1 MDAILFSAA
10 DFHVLKPV
18 ILLCLFG
25 CGILVTDAFLI
36 RNRADRWKNAIPA
49 LAAQVAVAA
58 SLVQHLGDV
67 RSGGAFSGLN
77 GSMQVDGFAVFF
89 NWLFVLAASLAIVIS
104 ARYMGAEG
112 EHRGEF
118 YALLLFAQAGMS
130 VMAAGYDLVV
140 LFIGLETMA
149 LSFYVLVGFL
159 RDTRRSNEAA
169 LKYLILGAFS
179 SGLLAY
185 GFSILYGISGSTNL
199 GEIAKAVAAR
209 PEGDLALF
217 LALITCSVGLL
228 FKIAAAPFHMWAP
241 DVYEGAP
248 TPVTAY
254 VSVASKAAS
263 FALMLRIFLT
273 AFESAAEAWMP
284 LLGAIALVTMTIGNF
299 AAVTQ
304 TNVKRMLAYSSIAH
318 AGYILLGLVAGNE
331 TGLRGVAVYLL
342 AYVFMNYG
350 AFALVAALRREGEAA
365 EDIDDFNGLYHR
377 APGYTILLAIFMLSL
392 TGIPPLAGFYG
403 KYFIFLAILREGYYL
418 VAVFA
423 AIYVAVSA
431 FYYFR
436 LIRACWLLEEGEQ
449 QKPAQLDMNFGTR
462 AALVACALLTLLI
475 GIYPQPFIDLAG
487 ESVLAALR

>member
-1 MDAILFSAA
+1 MEEILFSAA
-10 DFHVLKPV
+10 DFHVLKPAV
-18 ILLCLFG
+18 LLCLFG
-25 CGILVTDAFLI
+25 CGILVTDAFFI
-36 RNRADRWKNAIPA
+36 RKRADRWKNVIPA

-58 SLVQHLGDV
+58 ALIQHLGDV
-67 RSGGAFSGLN
+67 RSAGPFSGLN

-89 NWLFVLAASLAIVIS
+89 NWIFVLAASLAIVIS
-104 ARYMGAEG
+104 TRFMDAEG

-118 YALLLFAQAGMS
+118 YALILFAQAGMS
-130 VMAAGYDLVV
+130 VMASGSDLVV

-149 LSFYVLVGFL
+149 LSFYVMVGFL

-169 LKYLILGAFS
+169 LKYLLLGAFS
-179 SGLLAY
+179 SGLLVY

-199 GEIAKAVAAR
+199 EEIAKAAAAR
-209 PEGDLALF
+209 PERDMALF

-228 FKIAAAPFHMWAP
+228 FKISAAPFHMWAP

-273 AFESAAEAWMP
+273 AFGSAAEVWIP
-284 LLGAIALVTMTIGNF
+284 LLGGIALVTMTIGNF

-304 TNVKRMLAYSSIAH
+304 TNMKRLLAYSSIAH

-331 TGLRGVAVYLL
+331 TGLRGVAVYIL

-350 AFALVAALRREGEAA
+350 AFALVAALRRKGEAA
-365 EDIDDFNGLYHR
+365 EELDDFNGLYHR
-377 APGYTILLAIFMLSL
+377 APGYAILLAIFMLSL

-403 KYFIFLAILREGYYL
+403 KYFIFLAILQEGYYPI
-418 VAVFA
+418 AVFA

-436 LIRACWLLEEGEQ
+436 IIRACWLLKESDE
-449 QKPAQLDMNFGTR
+449 PARLDMNFGAR
-462 AALVACALLTLLI
+462 AALAACAVLTLLI
-475 GIYPQPFIDLAG
+475 GLYPQPFIDLAG
-487 ESVLAALR
+487 ESLLPALR